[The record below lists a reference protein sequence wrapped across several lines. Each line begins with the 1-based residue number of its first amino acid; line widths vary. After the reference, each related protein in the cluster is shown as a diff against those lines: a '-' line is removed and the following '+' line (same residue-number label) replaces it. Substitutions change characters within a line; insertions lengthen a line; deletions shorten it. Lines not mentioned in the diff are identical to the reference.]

1 MRTEDILA
9 YMEEKSYRPLTAEEL
24 ASAVGAADW
33 SEFLGLLADMEARGL
48 VVRTRKNRYGLPQ
61 KMGLVAGTVQGH
73 PRGYAFVL
81 AEGGDTGDIF
91 VAEGNLHGAMHNDRV
106 MVRLLHYPRFGQ
118 RAEGE
123 VIRILE
129 RANRYV
135 VGTLEKRGKFG
146 LVVPDE
152 RRLGHDIFVPPEGL
166 DGARQGD
173 KVVVEIIR
181 WPEDR
186 RLPEG
191 RVSQVL
197 GRQGE
202 PGVDILAII
211 YKYHLPMDFPRKVL
225 KEAEGIPASVR
236 PEELVGRRDYRDR
249 LIVTIDGADA
259 KDLDDAVCLEK
270 LSGGGYRLGVHIAD
284 VGYYVPEGSALDREA
299 RRRGTSVYL
308 VDRVLPMLPPR
319 LSNGICSL
327 NAGEDRLTL
336 SVEMELTPEGEVKGY
351 EIFPAVIRVSRRLT
365 YEEVNAFLAGETPDG
380 VGPEPVREMLA
391 EMDYLAQ
398 VLHSRRRAA
407 GALDFDLPEAKVRL
421 GENGRPVEIVTRTRG
436 RAESIIEEFMILANQ
451 TVAQHLYWLEAPCLY
466 RIHERPTA
474 EKIEELRGLLRPW
487 GYELKGREKI
497 TPRAVQQLL
506 DQARGR
512 PEEKFVHTVI
522 LRSMQHARY
531 AAGREGHFGL
541 AIDCY
546 CHFTSPIRRYP
557 DLVVHRS
564 LRRVLEEGG
573 SANCKGE
580 LSELARWAEQASQRE
595 RLAEEA
601 ERETVELKKVEYMQ
615 RYLGDVFP
623 GRVSGVVP
631 YGIFVEL
638 ENTVEGLVHVSTM
651 TDDYYQYLDDK
662 LALVGE
668 HTGKVYRIGFP
679 VQVRVVRA
687 DPEARQVDFELVE

>member
-1 MRTEDILA
+1 MRVEDILA
-9 YMEEKSYRPLTAEEL
+9 YMAEKSYKPLTAEEL
-24 ASAVGAADW
+24 AGAVGVTELV
-33 SEFLGLLADMEARGL
+33 EFLGLLADMEARGL
-48 VVRTRKNRYGLPQ
+48 VVRTRKDRYGLPQ
-61 KMGLVAGTVQGH
+61 RMGLVAGTVQGH

-81 AEGGDTGDIF
+81 PEAGDTGDIF

-129 RANRYV
+129 RANRHV
-135 VGTLEKRGKFG
+135 VGTVEKRGKFG
-146 LVVPDE
+146 FVAPDE
-152 RRLGHDIFVPPEGL
+152 KRLGRDIFIPPEGL

-173 KVVVEIIR
+173 KVVAEITR

-186 RLPEG
+186 HPAEG
-191 RVSQVL
+191 QVSQVL

-211 YKYHLPMDFPRKVL
+211 YKYQLPLAFPRKVL

-236 PEELVGRRDYRDR
+236 PEDLAGRRDYRDR
-249 LIVTIDGADA
+249 LIVTIDGVDA
-259 KDLDDAVCLEK
+259 KDLDDAVYLEK
-270 LSGGGYRLGVHIAD
+270 LSAGGYRLGVHIAD
-284 VGYYVPEGSALDREA
+284 VGCYVPEGCALDREA

-365 YEEVNAFLAGETPDG
+365 YEGVNALLAGGGGEETG
-380 VGPEPVREMLA
+380 SELA
-391 EMDYLAQ
+391 EMLTEMDRLARILQ
-398 VLHSRRRAA
+398 ARRRSA
-407 GALDFDLPEAKVRL
+407 GALDFDLPEAKVLL
-421 GENGRPVEIVTRTRG
+421 GEDGWPVDIITRTRG
-436 RAESIIEEFMILANQ
+436 RAESLIEEFMIVANQ

-466 RIHERPTA
+466 RIHGRPTA
-474 EKIEELRGLLRPW
+474 EKIAELQGLLRPW

-497 TPRAVQQLL
+497 TSRALQQLL
-506 DQARGR
+506 AQARDR

-531 AAGREGHFGL
+531 AASREAHFGL
-541 AIDCY
+541 ALEYY

-564 LRRVLEEGG
+564 LRRALEEADAAGR
-573 SANCKGE
+573 KGDQSE
-580 LSELARWAEQASQRE
+580 LSRWAEQASQRE

-601 ERETVELKKVEYMQ
+601 ERETVDLKKVEYMQ

-623 GRVSGVVP
+623 ARVSGVVP
-631 YGIFVEL
+631 FGIFVEL

-651 TDDYYQYLDDK
+651 SDDYYQYLEDR

-679 VQVRVVRA
+679 VQVRLVRA